1 MRNLLQGSGSILAKL
16 ALLGLLALSLLQ
28 FGCVQGGEVSGE
40 VRYKYVTGM
49 QDRRYFIIVRNEPAD
64 GQPSI
69 VLDKEA
75 AAAIRQCFAAAG
87 NLAVDNATE
96 EQIEAFY
103 DHLYYVVTIHITSG
117 SHYYNQ
123 AYRTE
128 REIFNEMQLGEKVKV
143 DTEASDIGPKI
154 LRIME

>member
-1 MRNLLQGSGSILAKL
+1 MAKL
-16 ALLGLLALSLLQ
+16 ALLCLLALALVPT
-28 FGCVQGGEVSGE
+28 GCSQGGPVEGE
-40 VRYKYVTGM
+40 VQYKYVTGM

-69 VLDKEA
+69 VFHETAEEA
-75 AAAIRQCFAAAG
+75 VKLCFPAEG
-87 NLAVDNATE
+87 NLVVDNATE

-103 DHLYYVVTIHITSG
+103 DRLYYMVTLHISSG

-123 AYRTE
+123 AYRTD
-128 REIFNEMQLGEKVKV
+128 RDIFNELQLGAKVKV

-154 LRIME
+154 LSIVD